1 MCKVGAHK
9 LEPVQ
14 HTSQNALNLLDD
26 IVKVRTRIAPSPTGD
41 PHVGTAFIAL
51 FNYCFAKQHGGEF
64 LLRIEDTDQVRSTRA
79 SEQMILD
86 ALDWCGLSWDE
97 GPDVGG
103 PHGPYRQSERSELYT
118 THCNALIEKGHAFR
132 CFCTQE
138 RLLASR
144 KEREARGDSFV
155 GYDGTC
161 TNLTQD
167 EVDAKMAAG
176 EPFVVRM
183 KVPRG
188 EEIVIEDRLRG
199 AITFQ
204 TDEVDMQVLMKSD
217 GLPTYHLANVVDD
230 HFMEIT
236 HVIRGEEWI
245 SSAPKHKLLYDYF
258 DWEMPE
264 LTHMPLLRNPD
275 KSKLSKRKNPTSIL
289 YYERMG
295 LLPEALLNYLGM
307 MGWSMP
313 SVDGEEAPE
322 VFSLDE
328 MVASFDLDRVST
340 GGPVFDVTKLEHIN
354 GRWLRERMDDDE
366 YADRVVKWALNAEY
380 MKPMIPMIKQ
390 RVNRFTELPQWLAF
404 FFAGPPTDLTVDQ
417 LLNKQIT
424 DEAELIK
431 ALQFTLWHLEALRE
445 WNMDTISG
453 ALREVARMCDVKF
466 GSIMK
471 IVFPVVCGSAS
482 GPPMFDALELLGPDM
497 SRARFR
503 SALLMALGGTP
514 MGSKK
519 LSKMQKAYRKAI
531 AALDDPEQ

>member
-1 MCKVGAHK
+1 M
-9 LEPVQ
+9 
-14 HTSQNALNLLDD
+14 
-26 IVKVRTRIAPSPTGD
+26 KVRTRIAPSPTGD

-86 ALDWCGLSWDE
+86 ALTWCGLSWDE

-103 PHGPYRQSERSELYT
+103 PHGPYRQSERSELYAK
-118 THCNALIEKGHAFR
+118 HSEELLEKGHAFR

-138 RLLASR
+138 ELLASR

-161 TNLTQD
+161 ASLEQEAID
-167 EVDAKMAAG
+167 QKLAQG
-176 EPFVVRM
+176 LPFVVRM
-183 KVPRG
+183 RVPRG
-188 EEIVIEDRLRG
+188 EELVVHDRLRG
-199 AITFQ
+199 DIVFQ
-204 TDEVDMQVLMKSD
+204 TDEIDMQVLIKSD

-230 HFMEIT
+230 HHMEIT

-258 DWEMPE
+258 GWEMPE

-295 LLPEALLNYLGM
+295 FLPEALLNYLGM

-313 SVDGEEAPE
+313 SEEGEEAPE
-322 VFSLDE
+322 VFSLEE
-328 MVASFDLDRVST
+328 MVAHFDLDRVST

-354 GRWLRERMDDDE
+354 GRWLRERMDEDE
-366 YADRVVKWALNAEY
+366 YASRVVTWALNEEY
-380 MKPMIPMIKQ
+380 MKPMIGMIKQ
-390 RVNRFTELPQWLAF
+390 RVNRFTELPGWLAF
-404 FFAGPPTDLTVDQ
+404 FFAGPPEHLTAEM
-417 LLNKQIT
+417 LYNKQIKEE
-424 DEAELIK
+424 DELVTV
-431 ALQFTLWHLEALRE
+431 LQFLTWHLEALSD
-445 WNMDTISG
+445 WNEENISE
-453 ALREVARMCDVKF
+453 ALREVAQMCELKF

-471 IVFPVVCGSAS
+471 VVFPVVCGQPS
-482 GPPMFDALELLGPDM
+482 GPPMFAAMELLGPDM

-503 SALLMALGGTP
+503 AALTQVLGGNAL
-514 MGSKK
+514 GSKK
-519 LSKMQKAYRKAI
+519 LSKLQKAYRKAVDSI
-531 AALDDPEQ
+531 ADADA